1 MVFPSNLRLFIIL
14 MDHLQSSLH
23 IKFSQ
28 RSEAGRKPENQDTVG
43 ARIPEGNALTTKGIA
58 IAIAD
63 GVSSSMA
70 AREASQTAI
79 TGFLTDYYAT
89 PDTWSTQQSAIRV
102 IQALNSSLY
111 GRSQNSIY
119 GEGYLSTFSALILKG
134 STAFLFHVGDTRIYR
149 LRGNDL
155 ELLTRDHTQ
164 RVDRDT
170 THLSRA
176 IGADPYLEVDMYSCD
191 LEVGDIFVL
200 SSDGIHEYIPAAEF
214 KHLIKTNSQNLDA
227 LVNEAIALALLHN
240 SNDNISIQAT
250 SIEQIGSATQSEAV
264 QVLSRLPFPPLLL
277 PGQILDGLR
286 IKKIMHESNRSQVY
300 LVEDEK
306 NNQFVMKTPSVI
318 FQDDAAYIERF
329 VMESWIGV
337 RIQSPQVARIVPAPE
352 SRSCLYYL
360 TEYIPGPTLTQLLK
374 ERGTLSILDAVELI
388 ENLIR
393 GIRAMHRKETL
404 HQDLKPDNIVISAK
418 GPIIVDF
425 GSCWVA
431 GVEEVVAPFMRDNVL
446 GTMDYSAPEYR
457 YGGKPGPASDQFSLA
472 VLLYEMLTGK
482 LPYGVN
488 YAKAT
493 NLNSFQKLKY
503 HSAMQHNPLV
513 PYWLDKALEKALS
526 IYPNARYEAL
536 SEWLQDL
543 KRPNPEWLTQ
553 RQQPLIER
561 HPDKVWKFLAITGW
575 LSTLL
580 LLFLRK

>member
-1 MVFPSNLRLFIIL
+1 
-14 MDHLQSSLH
+14 MDHLQSSLQV
-23 IKFSQ
+23 KFAQ

-43 ARIPEGNALTTKGIA
+43 ARIPDGNVLTSKGIA

-79 TGFLTDYYAT
+79 TGFLSDYYAT
-89 PDTWSTQQSAIRV
+89 PDTWRTAQSAMRV
-102 IQALNSSLY
+102 IQALNSSLF

-134 STAFLFHVGDTRIYR
+134 STAFIFHVGDTRIYR

-155 ELLTRDHTQ
+155 ELITRDHNQ
-164 RVDRDT
+164 RIDRHT
-170 THLSRA
+170 THLTRA
-176 IGADPYLEVDMYSCD
+176 IGADPFLEVDMHSCE
-191 LEVGDIFVL
+191 LEVGDVFIL
-200 SSDGIHEYIPAAEF
+200 SCDGIHEFIPAIEY
-214 KHLIKTNSQNLDA
+214 KNLIKNNTQDLDA
-227 LVNEAIALALLHN
+227 LVNGAIEQALAYN
-240 SNDNISIQAT
+240 SNDNISIQAVR
-250 SIEQIGSATQSEAV
+250 IEQMGSATQSEAV
-264 QVLSRLPFPPLLL
+264 QVLSRLPFPPLLS

-286 IKKIMHESNRSQVY
+286 VKKVMHESNRSQVY

-306 NNQFVMKTPSVI
+306 NTLLVMKTPSVI
-318 FQDDAAYIERF
+318 FQDDTAYIERF
-329 VMESWIGV
+329 VMESWIGA
-337 RIQSPQVARIVPAPE
+337 RIQSPQVARVIPAPE
-352 SRSCLYYL
+352 TRSCLYYL

-374 ERGTLSILDAVELI
+374 ERGKLSILDAVELI
-388 ENLIR
+388 EHLIR
-393 GIRAMHRKETL
+393 GIRALHRKETL

-418 GPIIVDF
+418 GPMIVDF

-431 GVEEVVAPFMRDNVL
+431 GVEEIVAPFTRDNIL
-446 GTMDYSAPEYR
+446 GTVDYSAPEYR
-457 YGGKPGPASDQFSLA
+457 YGSKPGPASDQFSLA

-488 YAKAT
+488 YAKAMD
-493 NLNSFQKLKY
+493 LNSFQKLKY
-503 HSAMQHNPLV
+503 ISAMQHNPLV

-543 KRPNPEWLTQ
+543 KRPNPNWLTQ

-561 HPDKVWKFLAITGW
+561 YPNVVWKVFAASGW
-575 LSTLL
+575 LCTLII
-580 LLFLRK
+580 LFLKK

>member
-1 MVFPSNLRLFIIL
+1 
-14 MDHLQSSLH
+14 MDHLQSSLQ
-23 IKFSQ
+23 IKFAQ

-43 ARIPEGNALTTKGIA
+43 ARIPDGQTLTHKGIA

-63 GVSSSMA
+63 GVSSSLA

-89 PDTWSTQQSAIRV
+89 PDTWRTQQSAMRV
-102 IQALNSSLY
+102 IQALNSSLF

-149 LRGNDL
+149 LRGKEL

-164 RVDRDT
+164 RVDRNT

-176 IGADPYLEVDMYSCD
+176 IGADPYLEVDMYSCE
-191 LEVGDIFVL
+191 LEVGDMFIL
-200 SSDGIHEYIPAAEF
+200 SCDGIHEFIPAAEF
-214 KHLIKTNSQNLDA
+214 KQLITTHRQDLEA
-227 LVNEAIALALLHN
+227 LVSGAIALALARN
-240 SNDNISIQAT
+240 SDDNLSIQAV

-264 QVLSRLPFPPLLL
+264 QVLSRLPFPPLLS
-277 PGQILDGLR
+277 PGQSLDGLR
-286 IKKIMHESNRSQVY
+286 VKKILHESNRSQVY

-306 NNQFVMKTPSVI
+306 NTQFIMKTPSVI
-318 FQDDAAYIERF
+318 FQDDTAYIERF

-337 RIQSPQVARIVPAPE
+337 RIQSPQVVRIVPAPE

-388 ENLIR
+388 ETLIR
-393 GIRAMHRKETL
+393 GVRALHRKETL
-404 HQDLKPDNIVISAK
+404 HQDLKPDNIIVSAK

-425 GSCWVA
+425 GSCRVA
-431 GVEEVVAPFMRDNVL
+431 GIEEITAPFVRDNVL

-482 LPYGVN
+482 LPYGTG
-488 YAKAT
+488 YANAME
-493 NLNSFQKLKY
+493 LNSFQKLKY
-503 HSAMQHNPLV
+503 QSAMQHNPLV
-513 PYWLDKALEKALS
+513 PYWLDKALQKALS

-543 KRPNPEWLTQ
+543 KRPNPEWLMQ
-553 RQQPLIER
+553 PQQPLIER
-561 HPDKVWKFLAITGW
+561 YPDQVWKFFAITGW